1 MGLEL
6 SDRDLIIQA
15 LMEFIPTVGEPL
27 STLYFGGKQEKRLK
41 RLEKF
46 FNDLKEQ
53 VTLTQAKFADI
64 SLHDPDEL
72 RLLLESL
79 FEKVETETRE
89 KKVRLLKEFLL
100 TTLKDPVDSNFD
112 VREHFLDTLFV
123 MSVFECEL
131 LGFLFQDRK
140 KIQIRSISKP
150 NASPYMVFAA
160 INKLRSYGFIESR
173 RGSFQFNGE
182 QDENL
187 DDIIFVSDLGIQ
199 FCEYVK
205 IA

>member
-1 MGLEL
+1 MVLKP
-6 SDRDLIIQA
+6 SDRDLILQA
-15 LMEFIPTVGEPL
+15 AIELIPTVGGSL

-41 RLEKF
+41 RLEEF
-46 FNDLKEQ
+46 FSTLKEQ
-53 VTLTQAKFADI
+53 VMSTQTELADV

-72 RLLLESL
+72 RFLLESL
-79 FEKVETETRE
+79 FEKVEVETRE
-89 KKVRLLKEFLL
+89 QKVRLLKEFLL
-100 TTLKDPVDSNFD
+100 TTLKYPVNSNFD
-112 VREHFLDTLFV
+112 VREHFLETLFA

-131 LGFLFQDRK
+131 LGFLFQN
-140 KIQIRSISKP
+140 KIKIRIREMSKP

-187 DDIIFVSDLGIQ
+187 DDIIFVSELGIQ